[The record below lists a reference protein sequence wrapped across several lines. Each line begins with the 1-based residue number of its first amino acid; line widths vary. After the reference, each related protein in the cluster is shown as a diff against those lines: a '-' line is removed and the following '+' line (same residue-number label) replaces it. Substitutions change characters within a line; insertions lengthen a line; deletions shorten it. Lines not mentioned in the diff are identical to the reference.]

1 MTTSGDGDSI
11 SSVTTARTVWRTVAL
26 VWAVAVVLFYFRRF
40 FFLAAAGP
48 TEWDLQDF
56 GVYPLLSW
64 PPFWKSALAHNVRAI
79 GTTVVVLLAAQATGA
94 GVMRLLGSR
103 SSGDPVF
110 RTLCGYA
117 GLSYL
122 VLALALGGVA
132 VPAVVRGVTL
142 LLAVGGVLV
151 LKARGSGLGGSELEG
166 PEETGVP
173 VFVTAI
179 FLAVSF
185 IAALAPET
193 EYDALWYH
201 LELPRQWLLAG
212 RPVDNV
218 TEYVS
223 LYPMGFDLLFG
234 IALAFGSDSA
244 ARLIQWSCLGLST
257 LLLIRAARRV
267 AGPQTGWLAAAVFA
281 AGPTVLWEATTAY
294 VDLALATYTL
304 AGAVALLEWIDRRE
318 DQWLRVAGV
327 MLGFGCA
334 IKHLGLV
341 ALMASVLVFV
351 ISQRSTLLPR
361 ILEVARWLIVV
372 PLLMGGPWY
381 ARAWAAA
388 RNPVA
393 PMLVNVFGIQ
403 PPERWTPRAEAGL
416 KRFEARFGRGHDP
429 TALLRLPW
437 DLTMHGSVF
446 GGAVGIAVLAAAPGV
461 VLALRRHRRLIA
473 VLGGVAIYVAV
484 WMSPVGS
491 LQFRFLL
498 PVLPFLS
505 LLAAAGFVALGSRSK
520 VMDWAVAALLLLS
533 LPPFIPFHEGDRR
546 WDGWLTHVL
555 RRVPVE
561 VVVGAESKESYLTR
575 QVPSYGAW
583 RFINTQLP
591 TEAVI
596 LSYPAGD
603 NFYAD
608 RRRVWANSPPMLE
621 GVRRLSAGSEDEA
634 FAYLRRWKITHVLID
649 EGEAARSED
658 VLFTEQARRKML
670 RLYRDGE
677 STVYGLPR

>member
-11 SSVTTARTVWRTVAL
+11 SSVSTARTVWRPVAL
-26 VWAVAVVLFYFRRF
+26 VWAGAVVLFYFRRF

-48 TEWDLQDF
+48 AEWDLQDF
-56 GVYPLLSW
+56 GVYSLLSW

-94 GVMRLLGSR
+94 GVMRLLGVSR
-103 SSGDPVF
+103 SSSDPVF

-117 GLSYL
+117 ALSYI
-122 VLALALGGVA
+122 VLALAMGGVA
-132 VPAVVRGVTL
+132 VPAVVRGLTL

-151 LKARGSGLGGSELEG
+151 LRARGSGLGNSELGG
-166 PEETGVP
+166 PVGTGVP

-257 LLLIRAARRV
+257 LLLVRAARRV
-267 AGPQTGWLAAAVFA
+267 AGPETGWLAAAVFA

-318 DQWLRVAGV
+318 DQWLRVAGM

-341 ALMASVLVFV
+341 ALMATVFVFV

-361 ILEVARWLIVV
+361 IFEVARWLIVV
-372 PLLMGGPWY
+372 PLLMGGPWVRARLGGGAKPRAPDAGQRLWDSA
-381 ARAWAAA
+381 ARAVDASSGSWPRALRSAIRTRARSHSAAA
-388 RNPVA
+388 A
-393 PMLVNVFGIQ
+393 
-403 PPERWTPRAEAGL
+403 
-416 KRFEARFGRGHDP
+416 
-429 TALLRLPW
+429 
-437 DLTMHGSVF
+437 
-446 GGAVGIAVLAAAPGV
+446 AVGSHDARI
-461 VLALRRHRRLIA
+461 RI
-473 VLGGVAIYVAV
+473 
-484 WMSPVGS
+484 
-491 LQFRFLL
+491 
-498 PVLPFLS
+498 
-505 LLAAAGFVALGSRSK
+505 
-520 VMDWAVAALLLLS
+520 
-533 LPPFIPFHEGDRR
+533 
-546 WDGWLTHVL
+546 
-555 RRVPVE
+555 
-561 VVVGAESKESYLTR
+561 
-575 QVPSYGAW
+575 
-583 RFINTQLP
+583 
-591 TEAVI
+591 
-596 LSYPAGD
+596 
-603 NFYAD
+603 
-608 RRRVWANSPPMLE
+608 RRRC
-621 GVRRLSAGSEDEA
+621 RDR
-634 FAYLRRWKITHVLID
+634 H
-649 EGEAARSED
+649 ARCR
-658 VLFTEQARRKML
+658 AWN
-670 RLYRDGE
+670 LYWR
-677 STVYGLPR
+677 